1 MQKEQLIRLRTNLQE
16 KGAKL
21 IAVSKMKTPAEILE
35 VYESGQRI
43 FGENKVQDLVP
54 KYNFLPKDIEW
65 HMIGHLQTNKV
76 KYIVPFIAM
85 IQSVDSFN
93 LLQEI
98 NKRAEKVNR
107 VIDILFQIR
116 IAKEETKF
124 GLKENELVEILSN
137 PAFRKMKNV
146 RACGVMG
153 IATLTD
159 DLKIVREEFRLL
171 KNVFDRVK
179 KKYFAA
185 DEGFR
190 EISMGMSGDY
200 EIAIE
205 EGSTMVRI
213 GTLIFGERFA
223 PPPLLRSGE
232 LS

>member
-1 MQKEQLIRLRTNLQE
+1 MQRQELIRLRTNLLE
-16 KGAKL
+16 KGVKL

-54 KYNFLPKDIEW
+54 KYDFLPKDIEW

-76 KYIVPFIAM
+76 KYIAPFVAM
-85 IQSVDSFN
+85 IESVDSFN
-93 LLQEI
+93 LLHEI
-98 NKRAEKVNR
+98 NKRAAKVNR
-107 VIDILFQIR
+107 VIDFLFQVR

-124 GLKENELVEILSN
+124 GLKEKELLEILDD
-137 PAFRKMKNV
+137 PAFRQMKNV

-153 IATLTD
+153 IATLTED
-159 DLKIVREEFRLL
+159 MEIVRDEFRLL
-171 KNVFDRVK
+171 KKAFDRVK
-179 KKYFAA
+179 KKYFSA
-185 DEGFR
+185 DEHFR

-200 EIAIE
+200 EMAME

-223 PPPLLRSGE
+223 PPPMLRAGE
-232 LS
+232 